1 MKTVVIIMLFLTF
14 IKTSHAQTNT
24 DIALYNIGL
33 GGIGAGIGAVINKST
48 EEKIGRVFLKGL
60 WQGSI
65 GGGLVF
71 TSKTMIRELAVEGK
85 LEYAWPAKLTH
96 AAGTSIIEN
105 AAHGRP
111 MLSQWHLH
119 IGFNRLEIETR
130 DKIKVHYKILP
141 ISLFL
146 TGYSAIDRRPEWL
159 LMLETGEIIFS
170 ANKKDLGSSRG
181 TVLGNIMILRK
192 SSLERQRESNNYP
205 VLGHELIHI
214 YQYYDYNFVNT
225 YTSKPLNNWA
235 RKSTAFKKLNSLFYW
250 DFQAPVLR
258 GLYLLEEININ
269 NKFDNFFEY
278 EAEFFS
284 DPDNLRQLGF

>member
-1 MKTVVIIMLFLTF
+1 MKTVVIVMLFLTF

-33 GGIGAGIGAVINKST
+33 GGIGAGIGAVINKSP
-48 EEKIGRVFLKGL
+48 EEKIGRVFLKGF

-119 IGFNRLEIETR
+119 IGFNRLELRTI
-130 DKIKVHYKILP
+130 DKVQLSYKIMP
-141 ISLFL
+141 ISFVY
-146 TGYSAIDRRPEWL
+146 TAVSAIDRTPEWRY
-159 LMLETGEIIFS
+159 MLETGEIIFS
-170 ANKKDLGSSRG
+170 TDKDLVTNSRAF
-181 TVLGNIMILRK
+181 TLGNVLVFRD
-192 SSLERQRESNNYP
+192 SSLRRQRESRNFYT
-205 VLGHELIHI
+205 LGHELIHV
-214 YQYYDYNFVNT
+214 YQYYDYNFTNSYFTKSFDVWSKKSSKFNKLNT
-225 YTSKPLNNWA
+225 IFHWDLQA
-235 RKSTAFKKLNSLFYW
+235 AFKG
-250 DFQAPVLR
+250 
-258 GLYLLEEININ
+258 GLYRLEEININ